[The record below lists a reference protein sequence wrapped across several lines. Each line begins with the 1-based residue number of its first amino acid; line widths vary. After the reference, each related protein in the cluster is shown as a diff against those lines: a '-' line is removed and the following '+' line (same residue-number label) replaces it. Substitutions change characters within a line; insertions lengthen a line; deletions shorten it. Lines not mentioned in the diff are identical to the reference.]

1 VIRSDWWSLTHS
13 GRVLVVLGGITA
25 TRLRVSDKVRHLLL
39 GGTLGCFVCSLL
51 RALGAC
57 SAIIIFIV
65 SGSILIVFDC
75 LLLVSID
82 LFVF

>member
-1 VIRSDWWSLTHS
+1 MIRSDWWSLTHS
-13 GRVLVVLGGITA
+13 GRVLDILGGVTA
-25 TRLRVSDKVRHLLL
+25 TRLRVCDKVRHLLL
-39 GGTLGCFVCSLL
+39 RGTLGCLVCSLL
-51 RALGAC
+51 CALAAC

-65 SGSILIVFDC
+65 SGSILLVFDC